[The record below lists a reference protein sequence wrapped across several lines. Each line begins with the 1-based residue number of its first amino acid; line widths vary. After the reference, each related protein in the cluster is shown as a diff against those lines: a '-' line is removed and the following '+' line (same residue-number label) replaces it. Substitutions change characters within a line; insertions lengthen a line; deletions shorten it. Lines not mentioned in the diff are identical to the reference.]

1 MISNFALQD
10 TGRKLIVHKTLRR
23 RLWRLLNMLCTIN
36 LRPVSTG
43 LGNYCHMK
51 LLLWCF
57 SGFKQLSAFQKKR
70 IVLVNFHVF
79 LYPSNI
85 YLFNINSRNT
95 RNMFTVND
103 IDTKTAPLMSLR
115 CFYCWPW
122 TFFTPFSVF
131 VLLILRIYLS
141 PRTMASNC
149 FTKGSKKFRVWH

>member
-1 MISNFALQD
+1 MISNFALLD
-10 TGRKLIVHKTLRR
+10 TG
-23 RLWRLLNMLCTIN
+23 RLLNMLCTIN
-36 LRPVSTG
+36 LCPVSSG

-57 SGFKQLSAFQKKR
+57 SDFKQLSAFQKKR
-70 IVLVNFHVF
+70 TVLVNFHVF

-95 RNMFTVND
+95 RNMFKVND
-103 IDTKTAPLMSLR
+103 KDTRTAPLMSLR
-115 CFYCWPW
+115 CLYSWPW

-131 VLLILRIYLS
+131 VLLILSIYLS